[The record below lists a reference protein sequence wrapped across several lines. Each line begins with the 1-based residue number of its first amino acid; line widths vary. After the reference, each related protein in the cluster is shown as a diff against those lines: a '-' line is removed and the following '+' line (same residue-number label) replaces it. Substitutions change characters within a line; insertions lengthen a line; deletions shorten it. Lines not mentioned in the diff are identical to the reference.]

1 MWSKSN
7 ENRRKQLWACT
18 WSLGILVGRGGW
30 GKRQAVYARWCQSDF
45 PCRPRRNHCHGWC
58 SSGQQRAGP
67 LQSELWKSGLGPQM
81 PKALRRGPFFLTGS
95 TMSPWAAFFSIWSL
109 AVRACPPALFGS
121 ILFLSDHLHGTQVAQ
136 DLQAD
141 GSCLKTHLCHL
152 TSCVSWGWCLNLSEF
167 VSVFINGNNNT
178 YLWGWL

>member
-45 PCRPRRNHCHGWC
+45 PCRPRRNHCHGQG

-109 AVRACPPALFGS
+109 AVRVCPQL
-121 ILFLSDHLHGTQVAQ
+121 
-136 DLQAD
+136 
-141 GSCLKTHLCHL
+141 CLAAPY
-152 TSCVSWGWCLNLSEF
+152 F
-167 VSVFINGNNNT
+167 SVIIYMAHKWPRT
-178 YLWGWL
+178 CRQMIAVLRPISAT